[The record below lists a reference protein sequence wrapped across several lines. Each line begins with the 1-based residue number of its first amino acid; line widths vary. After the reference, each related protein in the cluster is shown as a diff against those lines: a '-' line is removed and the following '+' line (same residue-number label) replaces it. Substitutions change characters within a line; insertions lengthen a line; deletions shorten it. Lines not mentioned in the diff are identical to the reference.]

1 VEASLMSRSLLIVL
15 ALVAAVGCSKD
26 KKGAS
31 SRDGV
36 IAAWKKGGLEPS
48 AFTEAKSD
56 IGKDC
61 ASGTVNKV
69 DVLVCTFANEK
80 DAKEAEDKGLQWVG
94 DTTGAAKA
102 QGEMLIVAA
111 DRKKADPT
119 GKTINQIL
127 TLPAK

>member
-1 VEASLMSRSLLIVL
+1 MRMRMGAVL
-15 ALVAAVGCSKD
+15 LVAVAAAAGCSKG
-26 KKGAS
+26 KSGPT

-48 AFTEAKSD
+48 AFTASKTD

-61 ASGTVNKV
+61 SAGTVNKV
-69 DVLVCTFANEK
+69 DVLVCTFGSEK
-80 DAKEAEDKGLQWVG
+80 EAKDAEDKGLQWVG
-94 DTTGAAKA
+94 DTTGASQA

-111 DRKKADPT
+111 DRRKADPS
-119 GKTINQIL
+119 GRTINQLL